1 MSRFTNKQYKWL
13 ALVVTVGV
21 TIIPG
26 AAQALPLSYDYY
38 RGGFGTDATRTHT
51 GIQVESGWA
60 QAGAYSNTLGIV
72 DETGTI
78 VNRLFHGDAGVIHL
92 DESNLS
98 VDGPALVSP
107 SHHNF
112 AAGGESQ
119 NGDVGECDP
128 TGAVPEPET
137 LVLVSLGL
145 LGIAGLARAQ
155 G

>member
-1 MSRFTNKQYKWL
+1 VNRFTKKQNKWL
-13 ALVVTVGV
+13 ALAFTLGV

-38 RGGFGTDATRTHT
+38 RGGFGVDATKTFKGT
-51 GIQVESGWA
+51 LAESGWA
-60 QAGAYSNTLGIV
+60 QAGVYGNTLGIV

-78 VNRLFHGDAGVIHL
+78 VSTLFHGNAGVVNL
-92 DESNLS
+92 DEGNPTM
-98 VDGPALVSP
+98 DGPALVSP
-107 SHHNF
+107 SHQYF
-112 AAGGESQ
+112 ATGEGHYGDAGM
-119 NGDVGECDP
+119 CDP